1 MVKNPRDF
9 FEHHVPKTL
18 AHIQQRMPDGV
29 IITFNISGPGGGAW
43 QLNPSLLSI
52 GPIDGAP
59 KDCEVFCSA
68 SDFMDILSGTLSPQV
83 AFESGR
89 LQIAGDVGL
98 ILKLRRMFVRAA

>member
-1 MVKNPRDF
+1 MVRDPHDF

-18 AHIQQRMPDGV
+18 ARIQKRLPDGV
-29 IITFNISGPGGGAW
+29 VVAFTISGSGGGAW
-43 QLNPSLLSI
+43 QLNPSRLSV

-68 SDFMDILSGTLSPQV
+68 VDFMDILNGSLSPQV

-89 LQIAGDVGL
+89 LQIVGDVGL
-98 ILKLRRMFVRAA
+98 IIKLRRLFLRAA